1 MSSFEAEDISDDD
14 FYDLSQ
20 SSHLSQFSFSQD
32 AADDPNFENDSEYLP
47 ESEDESSQEF
57 SQVLYIGLNFSLEVV
72 LHLRSHITIMEKTFM
87 ECLCICVNIHAQGK
101 AMPKAYMHA
110 LGMNVYENTWT
121 FHESFLHL

>member
-57 SQVLYIGLNFSLEVV
+57 SQVLYIGLNFSLEGF
-72 LHLRSHITIMEKTFM
+72 LHLR
-87 ECLCICVNIHAQGK
+87 
-101 AMPKAYMHA
+101 
-110 LGMNVYENTWT
+110 
-121 FHESFLHL
+121 